1 MDFSLIS
8 KYLTPQLITLLTV
21 LGILSIL
28 LIVSIFLLI
37 IFRKQSIVQK
47 LIWNVKELRNL
58 YTNNPSMYSQKRIK
72 SSVAFY
78 SAEALIIIFDAIHI
92 HTMSASEIAGHA
104 IILFGIAGY
113 HLSKTQEE
121 KLSGINDVEDED
133 ETPKVTPPVVAVT
146 TQTQVTTSTTDQV
159 VLTDTQAP
167 APGQ

>member
-28 LIVSIFLLI
+28 LILSIFLLI
-37 IFRKQSIVQK
+37 IFRKHSIVQK

-58 YTNNPSMYSQKRIK
+58 YTNNASLYSQKRIK

-78 SAEALIIIFDAIHI
+78 SAEALIIIYDAIHM
-92 HTMSASEIAGHA
+92 HTMGATEIAGHA
-104 IILFGIAGY
+104 VILFGIAGY

-121 KLSGINDVEDED
+121 KLSGINDTDED
-133 ETPKVTPPVVAVT
+133 ETPKVASPVVAVT

-159 VLTDTQAP
+159 VSTDTQAP